1 MTNSEN
7 KPGTYQFIHLDA
19 YARVGSS
26 QTKTIT
32 KGNKKHTTTTTKRN
46 IKEILDEAMREKNSC
61 PHVKNP
67 QKPKILFGVNPLEVE
82 QISEDWAAQNKDAK
96 GRKMRKD
103 GLCMVAGVA
112 SLPNSMIE
120 EFDSFADDVVV
131 WLKNKYGERL
141 KSVVSHLDEAHP
153 HLHFFVVPNH
163 GEKFDQI
170 HEGYK
175 ARNEMRAKNE
185 IGKMQNLAYIEAMRS
200 FQNDFNDKVG
210 VKNGLLRLGPARRRL
225 TRKQWHDEQTQASNI
240 RRKHKKIKNRQS
252 QLDKIEKEQKR
263 KRKELDEEIAEK
275 KSLGGMIGLIFTGA
289 KEQLDAPKL
298 KEENEKYKSQA
309 EQKTKTIATL
319 ERQNTELE
327 RNNAQLDRDNIDL
340 EEEKN
345 RYKKQVEE
353 NITTIATLEN
363 KLSYK
368 EDLIKRS
375 TLKLKGIINK
385 ASVSNPQIP
394 KNI

>member
-112 SLPNSMIE
+112 SLPNNMIE
-120 EFDSFADDVVV
+120 EFDSFAEDVVV
-131 WLKNKYGERL
+131 WLKDKYGERL

-225 TRKQWHDEQTQASNI
+225 TREQWQAEQAQASNI
-240 RRKHKKIKNRQS
+240 QRKYKKLKNKQS
-252 QLDKIEKEQKR
+252 ELKRVETEQKR
-263 KRKELDEEIAEK
+263 KRKEFDEEIDQK
-275 KSLGGMIGLIFTGA
+275 KSIGGTIAAILTGA
-289 KEQLDAPKL
+289 KEQFSVPKL
-298 KEENEKYKSQA
+298 KEDLSKSEEENEKYKSQTEQDA
-309 EQKTKTIATL
+309 EKIATL
-319 ERQNTELE
+319 ERQN
-327 RNNAQLDRDNIDL
+327 NYLDKNNIDL
-340 EEEKN
+340 EEEN
-345 RYKKQVEE
+345 EQYKSKAEQDAEK
-353 NITTIATLEN
+353 IATLEN

-368 EDLIKRS
+368 EELIRKS
-375 TLKLKGIINK
+375 TLKLKGILNK
-385 ASVSNPQIP
+385 ASVSNSQTP